1 MAAPRRFGSGLSRL
15 FESFG
20 DGADKANDPAGSPF
34 AGEPEILM
42 PDEPFEEPA
51 FASEDGH
58 GVVPPVP
65 PAVRSAGSLIPS
77 EPDETFASP
86 AVVETPRDYHIP
98 DFEQDAK
105 DLDAYE
111 DAQRRYT
118 RQQISSAET
127 AIQTSF
133 AQKREQ
139 LQREI
144 KNGRS
149 FDEERRTSAIY
160 TTRQYANAY
169 PRRVDKKGVNP
180 PGFWENVFSFGR
192 AGRLYRAAVLATEAL
207 EQLRTAM
214 RKREEQLGALDDQ
227 MKRAIYL
234 KEESIK
240 KALESDSGLSEFH
253 ERPEIKPLHKRVEKV
268 KREREDY
275 AKRLERGT
283 VGDDE
288 QRDRAMGEQK
298 LSFTELPV
306 MGAIIGKVAR
316 FGQHSYFQLR
326 DLERK
331 ESLLSYDPRLD
342 PLRNCVFDI
351 YSVAGSVAAKLR
363 RNDNGTAFRVA
374 DHFKACWRNQ
384 DKAEELY
391 GQHRA
396 ALREDRGLAPMTPR
410 NENEA
415 EVIER
420 LASLAAMVDGG
431 GQPRQFPD
439 AAQPPQNAQSL

>member
-1 MAAPRRFGSGLSRL
+1 MAAPGRFGSGLSRL

-20 DGADKANDPAGSPF
+20 DGAENDIVPDGSPLS
-34 AGEPEILM
+34 GEPDVLM
-42 PDEPFEEPA
+42 PEGEFDDPIFGEGQDALALEPPKA
-51 FASEDGH
+51 A
-58 GVVPPVP
+58 P
-65 PAVRSAGSLIPS
+65 PAVRETAGKPKAKL
-77 EPDETFASP
+77 TL
-86 AVVETPRDYHIP
+86 ETPPPSYEIP
-98 DFEQDAK
+98 DFERDEK
-105 DLDAYE
+105 DVESYE
-111 DAQRRYT
+111 DAKRRYS

-139 LQREI
+139 LSREI

-149 FDEERRTSAIY
+149 FDEERRAAAMH

-169 PRRVDKKGVNP
+169 PRRVDKRGVNP
-180 PGFWENVFSFGR
+180 PGFWENIFSFGR
-192 AGRLYRAAVLATEAL
+192 AGRLYRAAIVATEAL
-207 EQLRTAM
+207 EQLRAAM
-214 RKREEQLGALDDQ
+214 RKREEQLAALDDQ

-240 KALESDSGLSEFH
+240 KALETEAGLAEFH
-253 ERPEIKPLHKRVEKV
+253 ERPEIKSLYARTEKIG
-268 KREREDY
+268 KEREEY
-275 AKRLERGT
+275 AKRLERG
-283 VGDDE
+283 VVSDAE

-298 LSFTELPV
+298 IAWTELPV

-316 FGQHSYFQLR
+316 FGQLSYFQLR

-331 ESLLSYDPRLD
+331 EMLLSYDPRLD

-351 YSVAGSVAAKLR
+351 YAVAGSVAAKLK

-384 DKAEELY
+384 EKAEELY

-396 ALREDRGLAPMTPR
+396 ALREDRGLEPMEPR
-410 NENEA
+410 TEGEA
-415 EVIER
+415 EIIAR
-420 LASLAAMVDGG
+420 LAGLAEMVDGG
-431 GQPRQFPD
+431 GQTRAD
-439 AAQPPQNAQSL
+439 GAQPQSGASAH